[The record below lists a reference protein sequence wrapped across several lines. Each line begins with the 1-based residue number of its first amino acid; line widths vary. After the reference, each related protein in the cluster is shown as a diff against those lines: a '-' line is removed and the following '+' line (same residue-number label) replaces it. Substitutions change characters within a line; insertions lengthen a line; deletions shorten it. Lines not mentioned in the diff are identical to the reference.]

1 MSKAE
6 RMFNEL
12 GYIKVDEPHKLKHEF
27 NDFYLE
33 DDVVYEFWIGR
44 KLSFRVYFIRGS
56 WGFSADDNVGFE
68 FEGTKLLEAILQ
80 QIKELEKEKEN
91 EKI

>member
-33 DDVVYEFWIGR
+33 DDVVYEIWIGR
-44 KLSFRVYFIRGS
+44 KLSFRVYFINGS

-80 QIKELEKEKEN
+80 QMKELGWLDE
-91 EKI
+91 